1 MKNVLLICLLGL
13 FGCNNGYKVIDTKII
28 KGKVSA
34 IEEGRREAGVPTLPK
49 LYVQDNKHTFE
60 VDIPFAN
67 ENDYKVGDS
76 ITLIIQ
82 QVEEFKKKLQ

>member
-1 MKNVLLICLLGL
+1 MKNVLLICLFGL
-13 FGCNNGYKVIDTKII
+13 FSCNNNGYKVIDTTII

-34 IEEGRREAGVPTLPK
+34 IEEGHRGRASRLPK

-67 ENDYKVGDS
+67 ENDYRVGDS
-76 ITLIIQ
+76 ITLVIQ
-82 QVEEFKKKLQ
+82 QVEQFKKK

>member
-1 MKNVLLICLLGL
+1 MRKILVIFL
-13 FGCNNGYKVIDTKII
+13 FGLYSCNNNGYEVIDTKII

-34 IEEGRREAGVPTLPK
+34 IEEGHRGRASRLPK

-82 QVEEFKKKLQ
+82 QVKKFKLNKV

>member
-1 MKNVLLICLLGL
+1 MKQLTIFLSVFLLFSCDSD
-13 FGCNNGYKVIDTKII
+13 YKVVDTKIV
-28 KGKVSA
+28 KGRVSA
-34 IEEGRREAGVPTLPK
+34 IEEGHRGRASTLPK

-76 ITLIIQ
+76 ITLVIQ
-82 QVEEFKKKLQ
+82 QVEQFKKK

>member
-1 MKNVLLICLLGL
+1 MKQLIIFLSIFLLFSCDSD
-13 FGCNNGYKVIDTKII
+13 YKVIDTKII

-34 IEEGRREAGVPTLPK
+34 IEEGHINRVSTLPK
-49 LYVQDNKHTFE
+49 LYVQDNKHTFK

-82 QVEEFKKKLQ
+82 QVEQFKKK

>member
-13 FGCNNGYKVIDTKII
+13 FSCNNNGYKVIDTTIL
-28 KGKVSA
+28 KGKVYA
-34 IEEGRREAGVPTLPK
+34 IEEGHRGRVSRLPK

-60 VDIPFAN
+60 VDIPFTN

-76 ITLIIQ
+76 ITLVIQ
-82 QVEEFKKKLQ
+82 QVEQFRNK